1 MTNTLWN
8 SVCDTLKTDVGEQSF
23 NSWIAPL
30 SFSPEHSTPNSATLV
45 VPSGFMRN
53 WVERHYADTIASAF
67 KSAAG
72 TDIEITYVLKGE
84 MGTTPQAQ
92 ATSTPSAAQ
101 ATGALANVAAPTSLA
116 GQKDSMHQGTPLDP
130 RFTFDRYVTGKSNEF
145 AFAAAKRISETDDT
159 QYNPFILY
167 GGVGL
172 GKTHLMQAI
181 AWEKKRLNPNIN
193 IVYVS
198 AEKFVNMFVSA
209 LRNKKNMEPFE
220 KMFRNADLLMVDDIQ
235 FIAGKEQSQE
245 KFFHTFNSLMD
256 SRKQIVFTA
265 DKPPAELDG
274 IEDRLRSRFA
284 WGLTTAIHK
293 PSLETR
299 IAILEEKAQSLSVDL
314 KRDVAH
320 FLAEKIDSN
329 VRELEG
335 ALNRLI
341 AHTQLVQKDIT
352 IETTQEILH
361 DIFKSYEKTV
371 TIDDIQRK
379 VTDHFNIKMS
389 ELLGTR
395 RSRAVARPRQ
405 IAMFLAKNCTTKS
418 YPDIGRAFGGRDH
431 TTVMHAVKTV
441 EKLIDTD
448 PAVKEDVKL
457 LEKILT
463 TSV

>member
-1 MTNTLWN
+1 
-8 SVCDTLKTDVGEQSF
+8 
-23 NSWIAPL
+23 
-30 SFSPEHSTPNSATLV
+30 
-45 VPSGFMRN
+45 
-53 WVERHYADTIASAF
+53 
-67 KSAAG
+67 
-72 TDIEITYVLKGE
+72 
-84 MGTTPQAQ
+84 
-92 ATSTPSAAQ
+92 
-101 ATGALANVAAPTSLA
+101 AAPTSLA

-220 KMFRNADLLMVDDIQ
+220 KMFRDADLLMVDDIQ

-448 PAVKEDVKL
+448 PA
-457 LEKILT
+457 
-463 TSV
+463 